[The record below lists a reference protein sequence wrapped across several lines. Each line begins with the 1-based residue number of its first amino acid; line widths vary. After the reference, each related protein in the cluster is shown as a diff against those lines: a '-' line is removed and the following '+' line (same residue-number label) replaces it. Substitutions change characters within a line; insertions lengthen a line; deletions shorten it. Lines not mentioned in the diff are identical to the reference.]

1 MVRQV
6 TGWTGISSF
15 SGVFATMSTGHGTDS
30 PPQAE
35 LSGEKSESPSV
46 LARLGLFKMIIG
58 GGMVLTSKEDKAE
71 DTAKNIIIIGSLIV
85 ILGCV
90 GMIISMFSVV

>member
-1 MVRQV
+1 MRISEIISCIILC
-6 TGWTGISSF
+6 TGF
-15 SGVFATMSTGHGTDS
+15 LV
-30 PPQAE
+30 
-35 LSGEKSESPSV
+35 
-46 LARLGLFKMIIG
+46 MIIG

-71 DTAKNIIIIGSLIV
+71 DTAKNIIIIRSLIV

>member
-1 MVRQV
+1 MA
-6 TGWTGISSF
+6 ISEIISY
-15 SGVFATMSTGHGTDS
+15 V
-30 PPQAE
+30 
-35 LSGEKSESPSV
+35 V
-46 LARLGLFKMIIG
+46 LCIGFLVMIIG

>member
-1 MVRQV
+1 MKISEIISCIISC
-6 TGWTGISSF
+6 TGF
-15 SGVFATMSTGHGTDS
+15 LV
-30 PPQAE
+30 
-35 LSGEKSESPSV
+35 
-46 LARLGLFKMIIG
+46 MIIG

>member
-1 MVRQV
+1 MA
-6 TGWTGISSF
+6 ISEIISY
-15 SGVFATMSTGHGTDS
+15 V
-30 PPQAE
+30 
-35 LSGEKSESPSV
+35 V
-46 LARLGLFKMIIG
+46 LCIGFLVMIIG
-58 GGMVLTSKEDKAE
+58 GGMVLTSKEDKEE

>member
-1 MVRQV
+1 M
-6 TGWTGISSF
+6 
-15 SGVFATMSTGHGTDS
+15 
-30 PPQAE
+30 
-35 LSGEKSESPSV
+35 
-46 LARLGLFKMIIG
+46 MIIG